1 MNKETIL
8 QNSGYYKA
16 VGFYGRVSFLNW
28 FIAFSAWKSSCIQ
41 KGIGRN
47 SSGRYGKRPAGR
59 QSPGIRRSP
68 GIGHIFQKNPV
79 CVVDIQ
85 KKVKLETDLK
95 HKILGIYWLPIYYIV
110 NLYIDNQYKEGMYMA
125 ANKAWISGSAKMLL
139 KLLSEKDMYGYEMI
153 TTLRKR
159 SQNVFELKAGTLYP
173 LLHTMEEEELLTS
186 YEEEVLG
193 KTRKYYRITK
203 NGERLLKSKEE
214 EWEEYS
220 TAVTAVLKWE
230 G

>member
-1 MNKETIL
+1 M
-8 QNSGYYKA
+8 
-16 VGFYGRVSFLNW
+16 
-28 FIAFSAWKSSCIQ
+28 
-41 KGIGRN
+41 
-47 SSGRYGKRPAGR
+47 
-59 QSPGIRRSP
+59 
-68 GIGHIFQKNPV
+68 GHIFQKNPV

-125 ANKAWISGSAKMLL
+125 ANKAWISGSVKMLLL